1 MGAKSSAK
9 SQMRRPSRSS
19 DWEASLGCLRPRL
32 GGADG
37 ACPPGRPPA
46 HPMAT
51 PSHLPPILANDLTDL
66 PNDLNNLLPSTP
78 SHLPPILANDL
89 NDLLPSTPS
98 RLRLNGPLF
107 QRPSISTCTAST
119 CTRKYSQPT
128 RRCARVARSRHRC
141 RRWRARAVVGS
152 PCLPRRPYAAVS
164 SVPGPSQSWPW
175 DHAAPPHLAST
186 LRLRSPPP
194 LACGSSPSTQQC
206 ACSSPTAGSRV
217 PPRSRQDARRL
228 RARSFH
234 SASPTAASRAPPTS
248 RRKRRPV
255 PSVRTTSRTM
265 ISWPWHPSSAW
276 EIARDRQLDVA
287 ARPKAIASEA

>member
-19 DWEASLGCLRPRL
+19 DWEASLGCLLPRL
-32 GGADG
+32 GVVDG
-37 ACPPGRPPA
+37 ACPPGRLPA
-46 HPMAT
+46 HPWAT
-51 PSHLPPILANDLTDL
+51 PSHLPPNL
-66 PNDLNNLLPSTP
+66 P
-78 SHLPPILANDL
+78 NDL

-107 QRPSISTCTAST
+107 QRPTILICTAST
-119 CTRKYSQPT
+119 CTRKFSQPT
-128 RRCARVARSRHRC
+128 RRCARHRC
-141 RRWRARAVVGS
+141 RRWRASVS
-152 PCLPRRPYAAVS
+152 PYLPRRPYAAVS
-164 SVPGPSQSWPW
+164 SVPGPSQSCPL
-175 DHAAPPHLAST
+175 DHAAPKHLAST

-217 PPRSRQDARRL
+217 LPRSRQDARRL

-248 RRKRRPV
+248 RRKRQPV

>member
-46 HPMAT
+46 HPWAT
-51 PSHLPPILANDLTDL
+51 PSHLPLNL
-66 PNDLNNLLPSTP
+66 P
-78 SHLPPILANDL
+78 NDL
-89 NDLLPSTPS
+89 NDLLLSTPS

-128 RRCARVARSRHRC
+128 RRCARVT
-141 RRWRARAVVGS
+141 

-164 SVPGPSQSWPW
+164 SVRGPSRSWPW
-175 DHAAPPHLAST
+175 DHAAPQHLAST
-186 LRLRSPPP
+186 LRLRSRPPHT
-194 LACGSSPSTQQC
+194 CGSSPSTQPC
-206 ACSSPTAGSRV
+206 ACSSPSAGSRV

>member
-9 SQMRRPSRSS
+9 SQMRRPCRSS

-46 HPMAT
+46 HPWAI
-51 PSHLPPILANDLTDL
+51 PSHLPPILPNDLNDL
-66 PNDLNNLLPSTP
+66 PNDLE
-78 SHLPPILANDL
+78 

-128 RRCARVARSRHRC
+128 RRGARVARSRHRC
-141 RRWRARAVVGS
+141 RRWRASALGRC

-186 LRLRSPPP
+186 LRLRSRPP
-194 LACGSSPSTQQC
+194 LTCGSSPSTQPC

-255 PSVRTTSRTM
+255 LSVQTTSRTM

-276 EIARDRQLDVA
+276 EIAWDRRLDVA